1 MRKALT
7 VILAGALI
15 TGALL
20 APAAEAGKKKKK
32 VKTRKA
38 SGSYTAPSAIVEGNG
53 YCDPGCVHFAT
64 KPSEKYAKFS
74 VTDTTGLPVSVS
86 VSVPDQNGDGFVDIV
101 GSFCGESGKMAIPG
115 GQELSLF
122 IYGHPTTGLVEQ
134 FGGPTAC
141 TGTATTGTVDAVFSN
156 R

>member
-38 SGSYTAPSAIVEGNG
+38 SETYTAPSAAVEGNG
-53 YCDPGCVHFAT
+53 YCDPGCVHFRT
-64 KPSEKYAKFS
+64 SRSEKYVKFS
-74 VTDTTGLPVSVS
+74 VTDATGLPVSVS
-86 VSVPDQNGDGFVDIV
+86 VSVPDQNGDGFVDII
-101 GSFCGESGKMAIPG
+101 GSFCGESGKIAIPG
-115 GQELSLF
+115 GNELSLF

-134 FGGPTAC
+134 FGGPTQC
-141 TGTATTGTVDAVFSN
+141 VGTATTGTVNATFTN

>member
-7 VILAGALI
+7 VILTGALI

-32 VKTRKA
+32 VQTRKA
-38 SGSYTAPSAIVEGNG
+38 SGEYAAPSAAVEGNG
-53 YCDPGCVHFAT
+53 ACDPGCVSFAT
-64 KPSEKYAKFS
+64 KPSEKF
-74 VTDTTGLPVSVS
+74 VTFKATDATGLPVSVS
-86 VSVPDQNGDGFVDIV
+86 VSVPDQNGDGFVENV
-101 GSFCGESGKMAIPG
+101 GAFCGESGKLAIPG
-115 GQELSLF
+115 GTELSLF
-122 IYGHPTTGLVEQ
+122 IYGHPTTGAFES

-141 TGTATTGTVDAVFSN
+141 NGAATTGTIDAVFTN